1 MEKTDKQKEV
11 LENELNYQNDIYCDN
26 DRIVRKYYQ
35 VSFQL
40 FFQESNFK
48 HLFTRVPLRLELQ
61 IVHMYTS

>member
-35 VSFQL
+35 VSFD
-40 FFQESNFK
+40 FFKKSSFM
-48 HLFTRVPLRLELQ
+48 HLP
-61 IVHMYTS
+61 